1 MATINGAKAL
11 QLDSQIGSVEVG
23 KVADLIAINMRCIE
37 AMPVHNLFSSIVY
50 ASGREQ
56 YVRVNGV
63 NCRVTH
69 VWVGGKAL
77 MEDGELTTIHFVRRI
92 PTLMVVRS
100 AAALFPMLHL
110 HDHDDFCL
118 LRLYTSIR

>member
-77 MEDGELTTIHFVRRI
+77 MEDGQLTTIKLEELYEKVKEYEV
-92 PTLMVVRS
+92 TLREENPYINGGEECS
-100 AAALFPMLHL
+100 SPFSDAP
-110 HDHDDFCL
+110 
-118 LRLYTSIR
+118 SS